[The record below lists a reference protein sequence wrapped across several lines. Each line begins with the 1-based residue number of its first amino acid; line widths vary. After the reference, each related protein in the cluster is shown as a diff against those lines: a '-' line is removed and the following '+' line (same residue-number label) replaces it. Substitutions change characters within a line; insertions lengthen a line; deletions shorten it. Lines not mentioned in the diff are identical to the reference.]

1 MLEGVLI
8 TGPYGSGKSSVAAEV
23 CWLLAQRRE
32 PHAFLDLDFLG
43 WAGTGDDVS
52 RETELGLTLL
62 NLSAVTANYLVAGI
76 RWYVLAYFVQ
86 DSTEVRAVQQALG
99 LPLRVARLDVSLDVI
114 TQRLARDVTS
124 GRQDDLREAARQI
137 EAGDG
142 VGAEDIL
149 LPGDRPV
156 REVARELV
164 ARLGWPC

>member
-1 MLEGVLI
+1 M
-8 TGPYGSGKSSVAAEV
+8 
-23 CWLLAQRRE
+23 
-32 PHAFLDLDFLG
+32 
-43 WAGTGDDVS
+43 
-52 RETELGLTLL
+52 
-62 NLSAVTANYLVAGI
+62 AGI